1 MMNMPEAPAVT
12 NITLHNPSSC
22 TCGRIIWLSM
32 HCDFFAMNIGTSGND
47 ARISA
52 NIGTFSQSKI
62 FPPEMLKDA
71 VATIFWEMWN
81 VWEPAEGIKVV
92 AEG

>member
-1 MMNMPEAPAVT
+1 
-12 NITLHNPSSC
+12 
-22 TCGRIIWLSM
+22 
-32 HCDFFAMNIGTSGND
+32 MNIGTSGND
-47 ARISA
+47 GRISA

-81 VWEPAEGIKVV
+81 VWEPEEGIKVV